1 VSPYAPADRKPAR
14 DSRARLP
21 DPVPELGF
29 KVEITG
35 IDGLI
40 GWFAECSG
48 LTAEYE
54 ILEYQ
59 EGGENRYTRKLR
71 GRLKYPNL
79 VLKRGVTYE
88 GALLDWLFKIQTRKE
103 RGNLTLTL
111 TGPDGKDVRKWAFAE
126 AFPVKWTGPTLN
138 AGSNNVATETL
149 DVAHAGF
156 VFPLER

>member
-1 VSPYAPADRKPAR
+1 VSTYAPGDRKPAR

-29 KVEITG
+29 RVEITG
-35 IDGLI
+35 LDGPI

-48 LTAEYE
+48 ISLEYE
-54 ILEYQ
+54 LMEYQ
-59 EGGENRYTRKLR
+59 EGGENRYSHKLR

-88 GALLDWLFKIQTRKE
+88 AALLDWFFKAQKRKE
-103 RGNLTLTL
+103 RGTMTLTL

-126 AFPVKWTGPTLN
+126 AFPVKWSGPTLN